1 MMMHKAEKTAVVLLL
16 VALGTLA
23 VANWAFPADDTPSSS
38 DQDART
44 SVEGTVLKVT
54 PTKTGGHLIL
64 RLDST
69 PLSIFIPREA
79 GAASVQST
87 VQTGARVRVVG
98 ELADFG
104 EDKEIK
110 VSRAEDV
117 EVLGS

>member
-16 VALGTLA
+16 MALGTLA
-23 VANWAFPADDTPSSS
+23 VANWAFPADETSSS
-38 DQDART
+38 SEQDSHI
-44 SVEGTVLKVT
+44 SVQGTVLGVT

-69 PLSIFIPREA
+69 PLSVFVPRDA
-79 GAASVQST
+79 GAASLQSL
-87 VQTGARVRVVG
+87 VGIGANIRVTG

-104 EDKEIK
+104 GQKEIK
-110 VSRAEDV
+110 VSRADDV